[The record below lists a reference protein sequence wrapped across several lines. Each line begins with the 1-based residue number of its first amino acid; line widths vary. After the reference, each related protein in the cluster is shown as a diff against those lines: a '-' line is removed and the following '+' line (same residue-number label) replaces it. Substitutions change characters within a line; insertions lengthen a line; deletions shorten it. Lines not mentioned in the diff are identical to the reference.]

1 MKKILILFI
10 TSLMFIGLVGC
21 TKKEE
26 PIEEEKEE
34 TRVINPTTAYE
45 RLDDLKA
52 DAGFEFD
59 FRTDLSS
66 LENPS
71 YHLINDNLGNVVVE
85 IANYEEKND
94 IAIQSAYRA
103 SKTLEGIELSGVY
116 EELTDEGVD
125 ESGVHKY
132 SSEKLLVSTWDDEN
146 GVHYSWV
153 TYTTMLQK
161 GEENLEITLEP
172 VEAENIDLGE

>member
-1 MKKILILFI
+1 M
-10 TSLMFIGLVGC
+10 TSLIFVGLAGC
-21 TKKEE
+21 AKKEE
-26 PIEEEKEE
+26 PVEETKEE
-34 TRVINPTTAYE
+34 TRVVSLTTAYE

-71 YHLINDNLGNVVVE
+71 YHLTSDNLGNVVVE

-103 SKTLEGIELSGVY
+103 SKTIEGITELAGVY
-116 EELTDEGVD
+116 EELEDEGID
-125 ESGVHKY
+125 DNGVHKY
-132 SSEKLLVSTWDDEN
+132 SGGKILVSTWDDEN
-146 GVHYSWV
+146 DVHYSWV

-161 GEENLEITLEP
+161 NEQNLEITLEP
-172 VEAENIDLGE
+172 VELENADLGE

>member
-1 MKKILILFI
+1 M

-26 PIEEEKEE
+26 SIEEEKEE
-34 TRVINPTTAYE
+34 TRVINPITAYE
-45 RLDDLKA
+45 KLDDLKA

-103 SKTLEGIELSGVY
+103 SKILEGIELSGVY

-161 GEENLEITLEP
+161 SEENLEVTLEP